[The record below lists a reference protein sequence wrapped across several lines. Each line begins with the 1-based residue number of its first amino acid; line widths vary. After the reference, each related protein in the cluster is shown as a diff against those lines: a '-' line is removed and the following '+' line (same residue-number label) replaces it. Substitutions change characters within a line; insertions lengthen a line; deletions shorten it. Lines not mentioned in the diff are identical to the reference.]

1 LYCDSVEKIKYI
13 PSPHCQ
19 STIVHWVAFARDG
32 CIFQMK
38 KSFLVYLDSLEVL
51 NVLTDEQAGKLFKAI
66 RCVQLGI
73 ECDTD
78 PFITIALAPFIQQ
91 FKRDDDKYM
100 MIVERNRANGL
111 KNSKLLHAEKRTQSN
126 PVGSNGIQS
135 NPMVTDSDSD
145 SVSDSVSTKV
155 DKTRATKTK
164 APTEQEVIEFFT
176 ANGYRSDIASNAFN
190 YYNSAGWRDSRG
202 KSVLNWK
209 QKMRGVWFK
218 DEHKAKQPNQST
230 YHDIEIEQCILGA
243 MLLEPSS
250 VANVV
255 SQVTDVMYYDPR
267 HQTIHAAIAHLT
279 NQGDPVDLL
288 TINRHLRKTGDLESI
303 GASYLSQ
310 LTNRIASTA
319 NLDTWC
325 KLLYEFHLMRQMRMI
340 GLEIADRSVLN
351 ETDAFDLY
359 AESISKL
366 ESILAANIKS
376 DVKHISQLSNEVTK
390 SIITRMN
397 SSSEVSGYSTSIKS
411 IDTLIGGHQKS
422 DLMYMA
428 GRPAMGKTAMALTEV
443 LELARRGTPVAFFSL
458 EMSSQQITY
467 RLMSML
473 SGIDGA
479 TLMKYRLDDETLKT
493 YYRYLD
499 QLNALPIYI
508 DDTPALSVIDLR
520 AKVKRLQHKNGIE
533 VVFVDYVQLM
543 TSGTKGK
550 GVSREQELSHISRN
564 LKLIAKECN
573 IPMIVLAQ
581 LSRGVESR
589 SEKRPLLSDLRES
602 GSLEQ
607 DADVVTF
614 LFRPEYYDMLRD
626 DSGNSTEGLGEY
638 IVAKQRNGSIGIAQM
653 RFHPSIM
660 KYTDYTENPF

>member
-1 LYCDSVEKIKYI
+1 
-13 PSPHCQ
+13 
-19 STIVHWVAFARDG
+19 
-32 CIFQMK
+32 M
-38 KSFLVYLDSLEVL
+38 
-51 NVLTDEQAGKLFKAI
+51 
-66 RCVQLGI
+66 
-73 ECDTD
+73 
-78 PFITIALAPFIQQ
+78 
-91 FKRDDDKYM
+91 
-100 MIVERNRANGL
+100 
-111 KNSKLLHAEKRTQSN
+111 
-126 PVGSNGIQS
+126 
-135 NPMVTDSDSD
+135 
-145 SVSDSVSTKV
+145 
-155 DKTRATKTK
+155 
-164 APTEQEVIEFFT
+164 
-176 ANGYRSDIASNAFN
+176 N
-190 YYNSAGWRDSRG
+190 Y
-202 KSVLNWK
+202 
-209 QKMRGVWFK
+209 
-218 DEHKAKQPNQST
+218 
-230 YHDIEIEQCILGA
+230 DIEIEQCILGA

-250 VANVV
+250 VATVV
-255 SQVTDVMYYDPR
+255 SQVTSEMFFHPN
-267 HQTIHAAIAHLT
+267 HQIIHTAITQLT

-288 TINRHLRKTGDLESI
+288 TINRHLRKTGDLESV
-303 GASYLSQ
+303 GATYLSQ

-325 KLLYEFHLMRQMRMI
+325 KLLYEFHLMRQMRNI
-340 GLEIADRSVLN
+340 CLEIADKTTIEES
-351 ETDAFDLY
+351 DAFDLY
-359 AESISKL
+359 SEVISKF
-366 ESILAANIKS
+366 ESILAANIKN

-390 SIITRMN
+390 SIINRMN

-411 IDTLIGGHQKS
+411 IDALIGGHQKS

-607 DADVVTF
+607 DADIVTF

-626 DSGNSTEGLGEY
+626 ESGNSTEGLGEY

-660 KYTDYTENPF
+660 KYTDYTQNPF